1 MFDTILD
8 VSVEV
13 VSIYFDDTY
22 SFLQNIRAL
31 DRKTKKLRSSSM
43 WETWNWHVYFSKL
56 YMVLCIHGKS

>member
-43 WETWNWHVYFSKL
+43 
-56 YMVLCIHGKS
+56 